1 MQVIMIDLSVP
12 AGMLAASNPRLR
24 CVLEDLGIDYCCSED
39 RTVQDVAAAEGVTV
53 NDLEAAIGLAS
64 EEEPAP
70 HEAWLEES
78 LSALIAH
85 LEFGH
90 ATKAAAV
97 SRISTLFEVVAP
109 ATSRQ
114 VAFGVLR
121 AAFHELIIELM
132 PHTQREEIVI
142 FPFVLAMESAVLNQ
156 TPLPER
162 PPGGLRALVHP
173 LSGEHQQI
181 HTALSKMRSAALDLH
196 VHVRD
201 ESGRRLVSELR
212 DLSREVHEFMNLE
225 MFLLVPRA
233 MALEERLYAESS
245 IRQSPSSRSQVTLRV

>member
-1 MQVIMIDLSVP
+1 MIDLSVS

-24 CVLEDLGIDYCCSED
+24 GVLEDLGIDYCCSED
-39 RTVQDVAAAEGVTV
+39 RTVQDVAAAAGVTV

-64 EEEPAP
+64 EEAPAP

-85 LEFGH
+85 LEVGH

-97 SRISTLFEVVAP
+97 SRISTLFEMVAP

-142 FPFVLAMESAVLNQ
+142 FPFVLAMESAGLKG
-156 TPLPER
+156 TPLPDR
-162 PPGGLRALVHP
+162 PQGGLEALLHP
-173 LSGEHQQI
+173 LSGEHRQI
-181 HTALSKMRSAALDLH
+181 QAALAKMRSAALDLH
-196 VHVRD
+196 VHGHD
-201 ESGRRLVSELR
+201 EFGRRLVSELR

-225 MFLLVPRA
+225 TFVLFPRA
-233 MALEERLYAESS
+233 MSLEARLYAEPA
-245 IRQSPSSRSQVTLRV
+245 IRQSPAQRSAVTSAV